1 MNNEEKK
8 TYEENLVNLQE
19 DIQKDAEE
27 VKQVC
32 IYQKEKRIAEKE
44 SFRNFFM
51 FPEAFSHL
59 FFFFT
64 FAFSIIIACANSVAS
79 SWITTT
85 GTV

>member
-32 IYQKEKRIAEKE
+32 IDKKEKRIAENALRLEE
-44 SFRNFFM
+44 S
-51 FPEAFSHL
+51 
-59 FFFFT
+59 
-64 FAFSIIIACANSVAS
+64 
-79 SWITTT
+79 
-85 GTV
+85 